1 MELNSWGVALLALM
15 FVLLLVEL
23 FLPTAGVLGAVAA
36 VVGIAGLV
44 CLFMH
49 DLAWGLTGLL
59 AVVVLVPA
67 FAAFAFR
74 VWPNTPMGRRIIG
87 TPSDEEVEAGRL
99 AELQEKART
108 ASLVGREGVALTALR
123 PVGVVELDGRR
134 LDALAET
141 TYVAAGTR
149 VRITQAD
156 GSQIKVRE
164 AK

>member
-15 FVLLLVEL
+15 FVLLFVEL

-36 VVGIAGLV
+36 IVGIAGLV

-49 DLAWGLTGLL
+49 DLSWGLSGLL

-74 VWPNTPMGRRIIG
+74 VWPSTPMGRRIIG
-87 TPSDEEVEAGRL
+87 APTDEEVEAGRL
-99 AELQEKART
+99 AELKEKARV
-108 ASLVGREGVALTALR
+108 AGLVGREGVALTALR
-123 PVGVVELDGRR
+123 PVGVVEVDGQRF
-134 LDALAET
+134 DALAEIT
-141 TYVAAGTR
+141 FVPAGTK
-149 VRITQAD
+149 VRITHAD
-156 GSQIKVRE
+156 ASQIKVRE

>member
-1 MELNSWGVALLALM
+1 
-15 FVLLLVEL
+15 
-23 FLPTAGVLGAVAA
+23 
-36 VVGIAGLV
+36 
-44 CLFMH
+44 MH
-49 DLAWGLTGLL
+49 DLAWGLSGLL

-74 VWPNTPMGRRIIG
+74 IWPNTPMGRRIIG
-87 TPSDEEVEAGRL
+87 TPSDDEVEAGRL